1 MKTKPRTLV
10 REAPVMADGSLLRIE
25 NLEVH
30 YGAIEAIKG
39 VSLHVEPGEVVT
51 IIGGNGAG
59 KSTLMKTISGLEPAA
74 SGRVVF
80 CGQDITRMA
89 GHLRVPL
96 GIAQSPEGRQVFPDQ
111 TVRDNLMLGAH
122 HRKDGAQAIAAD
134 IAAQFATFPRLRERQ
149 DQMAGTMSGG
159 EQQMLAIA
167 RALMSRPR
175 LLLLDEPSLGLAP
188 LIVKEIFGVIRQLKA
203 SGVTILLVEQM
214 ANQALAVADRAYVL
228 ETGRITLQGKGS
240 ELRRDPKV
248 RAAYLGEH

>member
-203 SGVTILLVEQM
+203 SGVTLLLVEQM

-228 ETGRITLQGKGS
+228 EKGQI
-240 ELRRDPKV
+240 RDAGTMADLALDE
-248 RAAYLGEH
+248 RA